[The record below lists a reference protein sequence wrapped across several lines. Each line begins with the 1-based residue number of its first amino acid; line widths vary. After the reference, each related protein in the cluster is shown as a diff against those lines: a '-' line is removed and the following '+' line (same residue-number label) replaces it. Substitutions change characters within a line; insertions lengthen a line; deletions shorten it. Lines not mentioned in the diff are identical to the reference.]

1 MTFQSIN
8 MSLESVFTLLKM
20 GQSEVP
26 DLYKQ
31 HNSTFVVKPRTGLQ
45 STPTT
50 KKFLKLEK
58 LEYLGYFQVD
68 NTIT

>member
-20 GQSEVP
+20 GQNEVP

-31 HNSTFVVKPRTGLQ
+31 QYSTSAVKPENALQ

-58 LEYLGYFQVD
+58 LEYLGYF
-68 NTIT
+68 